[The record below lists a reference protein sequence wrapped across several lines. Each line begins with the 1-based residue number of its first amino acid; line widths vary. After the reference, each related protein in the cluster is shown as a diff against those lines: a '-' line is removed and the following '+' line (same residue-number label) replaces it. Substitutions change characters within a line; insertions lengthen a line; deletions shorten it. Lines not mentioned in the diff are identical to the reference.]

1 MSLCMG
7 LFFTFFLALASVA
20 QAQDYPARTVTL
32 VVPYP
37 PGGGVDAMARVVAE
51 RMSAAKRT

>member
-37 PGGGVDAMARVVAE
+37 PGGYGTTSVTVRAG
-51 RMSAAKRT
+51 